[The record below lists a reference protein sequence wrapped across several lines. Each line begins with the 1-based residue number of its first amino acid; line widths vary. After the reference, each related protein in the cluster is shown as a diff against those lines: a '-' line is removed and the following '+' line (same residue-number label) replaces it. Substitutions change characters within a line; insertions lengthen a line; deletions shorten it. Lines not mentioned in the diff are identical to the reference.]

1 MGGTNDRPE
10 ENDTT
15 RQNQEIGM
23 TPDQIQELIE
33 IKRNLELQVVDLN
46 NQKNYLQQQLKIYQ
60 QNAFNMHGQYQN
72 LNAQAKFNNIQASQQ
87 IAILQNQNST
97 LTQEKY
103 NLNLLVNKLRGENEQ
118 YKFYN
123 NKLQLMLLN
132 NMQNKKV
139 NDNINSW
146 QQMNNANNNNMN
158 NNMNNFNNQPNFNFQ
173 NNKNAKTIIFNVNNR
188 MKCPISTLPNHK
200 LANIFTLALYQNG
213 YTNFMNIKN
222 FTFYFNTTNISKY
235 FYNNQEVKDLP
246 LNNQNFP
253 IIEVTGF

>member
-1 MGGTNDRPE
+1 MGSSNNRPE
-10 ENDTT
+10 ENGTIP
-15 RQNQEIGM
+15 QNQEIGM

-33 IKRNLELQVVDLN
+33 IKRNLEGQVINLTKQN
-46 NQKNYLQQQLKIYQ
+46 NFMQQQLNIYQ
-60 QNAFNMHGQYQN
+60 QKTLNMNGQFQN
-72 LNAQAKFNNIQASQQ
+72 LNAQARFNNIQASQQ

-139 NDNINSW
+139 SDNINSW
-146 QQMNNANNNNMN
+146 QQMNNASNNNMN

-173 NNKNAKTIIFNVNNR
+173 SNRNAKTIIFNVNNR
-188 MKCPISTLPNHK
+188 LKCPISTLPNHK

-222 FTFYFNTTNISKY
+222 FTFYFNTTNISTY

-253 IIEVTGF
+253 IIEVSGF

>member
-1 MGGTNDRPE
+1 M
-10 ENDTT
+10 
-15 RQNQEIGM
+15 
-23 TPDQIQELIE
+23 
-33 IKRNLELQVVDLN
+33 
-46 NQKNYLQQQLKIYQ
+46 
-60 QNAFNMHGQYQN
+60 
-72 LNAQAKFNNIQASQQ
+72 
-87 IAILQNQNST
+87 
-97 LTQEKY
+97 
-103 NLNLLVNKLRGENEQ
+103 NKLRGENKQ

-132 NMQNKKV
+132 NMQDKKV

-146 QQMNNANNNNMN
+146 QQMNNANN